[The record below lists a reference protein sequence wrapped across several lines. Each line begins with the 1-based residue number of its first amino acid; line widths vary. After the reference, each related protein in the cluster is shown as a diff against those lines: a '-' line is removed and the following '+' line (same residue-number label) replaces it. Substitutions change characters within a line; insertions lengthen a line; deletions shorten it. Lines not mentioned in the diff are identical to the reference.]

1 MPLFIIAQNWKNT
14 NIPPSEMDKQT
25 MAYPYSGILLK
36 ILHKKEGIFDTWN
49 EMTEMTESQM
59 LSERRNK
66 T

>member
-1 MPLFIIAQNWKNT
+1 
-14 NIPPSEMDKQT
+14 MDKPT
-25 MAYPYSGILLK
+25 TAYPYSGILLK

-59 LSERRNK
+59 VSERRNK